1 MDRLFSF
8 SCLVLVGYLI
18 IMFSVMF
25 TLPPEELKLFLKSSR
40 DFVLDIPL
48 VFERFINTIGQFIVN
63 TIGQFIVNTIG
74 QFLTGLVLVISSFL
88 ESLFSYRLIFVIIG
102 FLSAEFLMGWI
113 YSRDEMKAMVRAVVD
128 EGKLICPPLPDALS
142 KIWDVLSNPWKL
154 ILLAV
159 FISFV
164 RLQPALWIH
173 ILKAAEKS
181 I

>member
-1 MDRLFSF
+1 MDRLFSI
-8 SCLVLVGYLI
+8 SCLILVAYLI
-18 IMFSVMF
+18 IMFNAMF
-25 TLPPEELKLFLKSSR
+25 TLSPIGLC
-40 DFVLDIPL
+40 FVKTMNE
-48 VFERFINTIGQFIVN
+48 FVN
-63 TIGQFIVNTIG
+63 TIAI
-74 QFLTGLVLVISSFL
+74 FLMGKLRLVLVISSFL
-88 ESLFSYRLIFVIIG
+88 DSLFSCRLFYVIIA
-102 FLSAEFLMGWI
+102 FLFANFLIGWI
-113 YSRDEMKAMVRAVVD
+113 NSRDKMKAMVRAVFD
-128 EGKLICPPLPDALS
+128 EGKLICAPLPAALS

>member
-48 VFERFINTIGQFIVN
+48 VFERFIN